1 MGAAGCWWACWGG
14 GRRLQLNLTS
24 PDEGAHSI
32 SPDVE
37 LESATSWPHCGII
50 CAGGRRL
57 LNSTM
62 SDEELKAAGCRW
74 ACWGGGR
81 RLQLVANFSSED
93 EDAAISISQDV
104 QLEAATSWPHCGFI
118 CAGGRR
124 LLGSNMSDED
134 LKAAGCRWACWGG
147 GRRLQLA
154 ANFSSPD
161 EDAATFIDQD
171 EQLEAATSWPHCG
184 IICAGGRRL
193 LNSTV
198 SMMSEKSLRA
208 AGCRWACWGGG
219 RRLQPNL
226 TSPDEG

>member
-32 SPDVE
+32 SLDVE

-50 CAGGRRL
+50 CAAGR
-57 LNSTM
+57 
-62 SDEELKAAGCRW
+62 RW

-81 RLQLVANFSSED
+81 RLQLVANFSSVD

-124 LLGSNMSDED
+124 VVNSTMSGEY
-134 LKAAGCRWACWGG
+134 LQAAGCVWACWGG
-147 GRRLQLA
+147 GR
-154 ANFSSPD
+154 
-161 EDAATFIDQD
+161 
-171 EQLEAATSWPHCG
+171 
-184 IICAGGRRL
+184 
-193 LNSTV
+193 
-198 SMMSEKSLRA
+198 
-208 AGCRWACWGGG
+208 
-219 RRLQPNL
+219 
-226 TSPDEG
+226 